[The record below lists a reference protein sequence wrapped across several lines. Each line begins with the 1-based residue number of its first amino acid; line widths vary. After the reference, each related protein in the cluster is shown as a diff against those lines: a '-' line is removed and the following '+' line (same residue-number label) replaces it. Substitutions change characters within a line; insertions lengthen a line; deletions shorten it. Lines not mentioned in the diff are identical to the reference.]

1 MSPTEIQQSRIIYG
15 NDAESMH
22 TTLSQY
28 QTPNYLAKQTSPWG
42 RRARKIPLAKFS
54 LYLPEEDDDD
64 DEFVQQQQQSRNI
77 SSATRVNLL
86 EYDTASVHSMLSKIA
101 IAESGMT

>member
-1 MSPTEIQQSRIIYG
+1 MGPTEIQQSRIIYD
-15 NDAESMH
+15 NDSESMH

-28 QTPNYLAKQTSPWG
+28 QTPNYLAK
-42 RRARKIPLAKFS
+42 
-54 LYLPEEDDDD
+54 PEEDDDD

-77 SSATRVNLL
+77 SSATRVTLL
-86 EYDTASVHSMLSKIA
+86 EYNTASAHSMLSKIA